1 MGAPKIQADYSSL
14 EQISAN
20 FSKES
25 DQTRQLL
32 QTVKSCVDALKGGGW
47 IGKGA
52 NAYFNEQESMVF
64 PEMQRLQNALAMA
77 SRSTRQISKIFQDAA
92 QEAAG
97 MLSF

>member
-52 NAYFNEQESMVF
+52 NNFYK
-64 PEMQRLQNALAMA
+64 EMEELVNPAMDRMMRALA
-77 SRSTRQISKIFQDAA
+77 DAA
-92 QEAAG
+92 SATKRVADALRQAEEEGCALFG
-97 MLSF
+97 

>member
-1 MGAPKIQADYSSL
+1 MGAPKIQADYGSL

-52 NAYFNEQESMVF
+52 DNFYK
-64 PEMQRLQNALAMA
+64 EMEELVNPAMDRMMRALA
-77 SRSTRQISKIFQDAA
+77 DAA
-92 QEAAG
+92 SATKRVADALRQAEEEGCALFG
-97 MLSF
+97 

>member
-1 MGAPKIQADYSSL
+1 MGAPKIQADYGSL

-52 NAYFNEQESMVF
+52 DNFYK
-64 PEMQRLQNALAMA
+64 EMEELVNPAMDRMMRALA
-77 SRSTRQISKIFQDAA
+77 DAA
-92 QEAAG
+92 SATKRVADALRQAEEQGCA
-97 MLSF
+97 LFS

>member
-52 NAYFNEQESMVF
+52 DNFYK
-64 PEMQRLQNALAMA
+64 EMEELVNPAMDRMMRALA
-77 SRSTRQISKIFQDAA
+77 DAA
-92 QEAAG
+92 SATKRVADALRQAEEEGCALFG
-97 MLSF
+97 